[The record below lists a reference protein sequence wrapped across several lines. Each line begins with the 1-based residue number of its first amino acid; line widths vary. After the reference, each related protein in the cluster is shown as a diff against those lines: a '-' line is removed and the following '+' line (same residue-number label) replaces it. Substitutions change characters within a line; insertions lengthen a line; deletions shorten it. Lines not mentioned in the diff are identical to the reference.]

1 MGSDLNDELMRNV
14 YSYQEGMSWRDMV
27 LSLLIAAILSVTSVL
42 FVVTLLLMWLR
53 HRNYRKRGLIAQDV
67 RFRPLPIV
75 CFFLIQ
81 QIFLTKEFYTALYS
95 LRPNVVNLFK
105 IVIGLLIL
113 VIAFYGYRR
122 KRDRFHKLILF
133 SVILIVLDTARG
145 SSFAFHLFSAALHYI
160 ALAML
165 ASTGS
170 GVTLQGVMQEPTV
183 KAEQPE

>member
-145 SSFAFHLFSAALHYI
+145 SSFSFHLFSAALHYI
-160 ALAML
+160 ALSML

-170 GVTLQGVMQEPTV
+170 GVTLQGVMQEPAV
-183 KAEQPE
+183 KAE